1 VNTGKTISIGDNQ
14 IPKHF
19 LSKERTCAKKEYI
32 LLVNLFFLRKGF
44 SISLVKLSFPKK
56 GLYA

>member
-1 VNTGKTISIGDNQ
+1 MPLLAYAHKASEIVNTDRTIRIGDNR

-32 LLVNLFFLRKGF
+32 LLV
-44 SISLVKLSFPKK
+44 KLSFPKK